1 MKLVS
6 APSDAS
12 YALSENSDI
21 LAQQL
26 DAVLEWKNEGFR
38 WLLMRESVRDRRQ
51 EESSPQKRKQPALR
65 NRLKGNPFAA

>member
-1 MKLVS
+1 MKPVS

-12 YALSENSDI
+12 HALSEDADI

-26 DAVLEWKNEGFR
+26 DAVLEWKNESFR
-38 WLLMRESVRDRRQ
+38 WLLMRESVRNRRQ

-65 NRLKGNPFAA
+65 SRLKGNAFAA